1 MNPRFPYSPSEYA
14 DHNPYEL
21 LQHLSG
27 GDPFGPRPS
36 YSSAARLPRERFN
49 RRTPS
54 FQQNGF
60 ASDPL
65 NEAIPSRGQPPSE
78 VRSRVPRSTMHTRE
92 QETRGRQSL
101 RDAHNSLL
109 ISPNG
114 RTENLGQAYPTPYN
128 FEALSHISPSARSA
142 SHPPYANYPHY
153 FTPFFPFP
161 QGPNQPPTSS
171 FGPSPPPVDS
181 PLSHPTN
188 EEESTCIN
196 PILRSVIT
204 LINRLADSL
213 PDAACSSQLG
223 RGIMRIRNILQEL
236 NGDHL
241 SP

>member
-1 MNPRFPYSPSEYA
+1 MNPFSTY
-14 DHNPYEL
+14 
-21 LQHLSG
+21 QG

-49 RRTPS
+49 RRIPN

-60 ASDPL
+60 ASYPL
-65 NEAIPSRGQPPSE
+65 NEAIPFRGQPPSE
-78 VRSRVPRSTMHTRE
+78 VRTRDPRCTTHTRE
-92 QETRGRQSL
+92 QETHGRQSL

-114 RTENLGQAYPTPYN
+114 RTENLGHSYSTPYH
-128 FEALSHISPSARSA
+128 FEALSHISPSARNA
-142 SHPPYANYPHY
+142 SHLPYTNYPHY
-153 FTPFFPFP
+153 YTPYFPFP
-161 QGPNQPPTSS
+161 QGLNQPPTSS

-181 PLSHPTN
+181 PHSHPTN
-188 EEESTCIN
+188 EEESTYIN
-196 PILRSVIT
+196 PILRSVII
-204 LINRLADSL
+204 LINRLADTL